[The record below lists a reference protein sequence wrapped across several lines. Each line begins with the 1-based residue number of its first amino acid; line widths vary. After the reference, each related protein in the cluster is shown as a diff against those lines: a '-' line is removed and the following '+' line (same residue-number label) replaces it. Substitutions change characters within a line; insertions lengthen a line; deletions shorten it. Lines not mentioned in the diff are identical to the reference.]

1 MSSNRRANA
10 ARNRRERNGQ
20 LTRNELKKKYGAFGS
35 FREDPEENRQYQL
48 DSGALKSKLQGD
60 PKSTAKS
67 KFLGNSGTV
76 GDFKQNQTNQTKS
89 KKMSPSYLSYP
100 VRRNASEETG
110 DTLLIKCLEYTP
122 PKSGMGL
129 GVSFDE
135 LKYDKGE
142 GYDGSQGG
150 SVIAGTKKQKDIGV
164 AAYRYTNP
172 KVNYNEANT
181 RMRNKNM
188 DDKITK
194 YYIELPIPQEIN
206 DSNSV
211 TWGEDSLN
219 IFQLAGLAAANQ
231 IMTRTGESFQAISQ
245 ALQKGIDLGD
255 ALDDDTKNAVLA
267 GLSGVA
273 INQLGGNVSPGSV
286 IARSTGQILNSNLEL
301 LFQGVNLRTFPF
313 SVTFSPRSLE
323 EAERVRLIIRYLK
336 QTMSAKTGTGGGQG
350 KIFLKSPDVFSLRY
364 LHKGQD
370 HPFLN
375 SFKLC
380 ALTGMNVNYTNSGTY
395 ASYGDGT
402 PVNIRLN
409 MTFKELNPIY
419 NEDYDSEGAGMG
431 VGY

>member
-1 MSSNRRANA
+1 MGYFAN
-10 ARNRRERNGQ
+10 
-20 LTRNELKKKYGAFGS
+20 
-35 FREDPEENRQYQL
+35 
-48 DSGALKSKLQGD
+48 KLE
-60 PKSTAKS
+60 
-67 KFLGNSGTV
+67 
-76 GDFKQNQTNQTKS
+76 
-89 KKMSPSYLSYP
+89 
-100 VRRNASEETG
+100 VR
-110 DTLLIKCLEYTP
+110 
-122 PKSGMGL
+122 
-129 GVSFDE
+129 
-135 LKYDKGE
+135 YD
-142 GYDGSQGG
+142 
-150 SVIAGTKKQKDIGV
+150 
-164 AAYRYTNP
+164 
-172 KVNYNEANT
+172 EANT
-181 RMRNKNM
+181 RMSKQA
-188 DDKITK
+188 DKKTK
-194 YYIELPIPQEIN
+194 YYIELPIPQELN

-231 IMTRTGESFQAISQ
+231 IMRRPGESFQAISA
-245 ALQKGIDLGD
+245 ALQKGIPLPE
-255 ALDDDTKNAVLA
+255 LDNDTKNAVLA